1 MARNTT
7 PDILFSDQAVVIVN
21 KPAGLLSI
29 PDRYK
34 PDLPNLQRQLQ
45 QHFEHIWTVH
55 RLDRDTS
62 GVMIFAR
69 TEEAHRHLS
78 MQFEHRKVRKIYLA
92 FTDGHP
98 PAASGEINTSL
109 AHHPARNGK
118 MVVDPRGKKALTY
131 YHERERFKHATLLEV
146 DIRTGRTHQ
155 IRVHL
160 ASIGAPLL
168 VDPLYGK
175 HEAFF
180 LSEIKRQKY
189 NLGKDQEE
197 RPLVKRLTLHAHK
210 LQYQH
215 PVSGET
221 LTQEASLPKDLR
233 ALLRQLQKWD
243 R

>member
-1 MARNTT
+1 MARKTN
-7 PDILFSDQAVVIVN
+7 PEILHADETVLVVA

-34 PDLPNLQRQLQ
+34 PELPNLQRQLQ
-45 QHFEHIWTVH
+45 EQFTDVWTVH

-62 GVMIFAR
+62 GIMIFAR

-78 MQFEHRKVRKIYLA
+78 QQFEHREVRKTYLA
-92 FTDGHP
+92 FVDGK
-98 PAASGEINTSL
+98 PAAESGEINSPL
-109 AHHPARNGK
+109 APHPNKKGR
-118 MVVDPRGKKALTY
+118 MVVDARGKEALTY
-131 YHERERFKHATLLEV
+131 YRVEEAFQHAALLEV

-168 VDPLYGK
+168 VDPVYGK
-175 HEAFF
+175 RDAFY

-189 NLGKDQEE
+189 NLNKHGEE
-197 RPLVKRLTLHAHK
+197 RPLVKRLTLHAHS
-210 LQYQH
+210 LTVVH
-215 PVSGET
+215 PRTGDT
-221 LTQEASLPKDLR
+221 LSREAPLPKDLR